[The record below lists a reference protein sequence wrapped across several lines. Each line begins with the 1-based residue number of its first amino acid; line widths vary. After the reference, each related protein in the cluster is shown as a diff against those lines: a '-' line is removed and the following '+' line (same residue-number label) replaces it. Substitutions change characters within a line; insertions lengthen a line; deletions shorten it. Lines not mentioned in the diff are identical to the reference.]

1 MIMTQVDAV
10 WLVPPLIMATGI
22 GIGYVIRT
30 VVSRAQSASDE
41 RRATRLLEDA
51 RTEARHIGQDAE
63 IQARTAL
70 LEAQERIKADY
81 ARREES
87 LAAVERE
94 LDDRRDHFD
103 ERSSFLEQRE
113 HQLSERWE
121 SLEQER
127 GRVARALHA
136 ADAARSDYLRKL
148 EQAAGLT
155 ASEARKELRAGVER
169 EVKPE
174 VDAWVAKTV
183 AQAREDAE
191 ARSRELV
198 LAALQRYAAAQ
209 TSSASTHTIPLPG
222 EEMKGRIIGKD
233 GRNIKALEN
242 ELGCTV
248 LIDEAAHS
256 VTLSC
261 FDPVR
266 REIGRRTI
274 LRLIEDGRIH
284 PARIEECAAAVRAEI
299 AQVTRES
306 GEEAFHTLGL
316 ALGADALTE
325 AVGRLHFRH
334 SYGQNILA
342 HSVEVA
348 RLMGMLAPELGLDP
362 ALARRVG
369 LLHDIGKALDHEEMG
384 AHADIGADFLDRQG
398 EPPEVVA
405 GVRGHHADPA
415 PGVGA
420 QSAYAALTAA
430 ADAMAAARPGARQGA
445 AQEYFERL
453 DKLEALA
460 RSFPGVAQC
469 FALHAGRELRVFVRP
484 NEVNDLAAVRLARDL
499 AAQIARQMRFPGQIK
514 VTVIRE
520 TRCVEFAH

>member
-1 MIMTQVDAV
+1 MNLSPVGAV
-10 WLVPPLIMATGI
+10 WLVPPLIMAIGI
-22 GIGYVIRT
+22 GIGYVVRA

-41 RRATRLLEDA
+41 RRATRQLEDA
-51 RTEARHIGQDAE
+51 RADARHMAQEAD
-63 IQARTAL
+63 IQARTVL
-70 LEAQERIKADY
+70 LEAQERIKAEY
-81 ARREES
+81 ARREEA
-87 LAAVERE
+87 LAAVEKE
-94 LDDRRDHFD
+94 LDKRRDYFE
-103 ERSSFLEQRE
+103 ERATFLEQRE

-121 SLEQER
+121 SLEQEH

-136 ADAARSDYLRKL
+136 ADDARSDFLHKL

-155 ASEARKELRAGVER
+155 ASEARKELRASVER

-174 VDAWVAKTV
+174 IDAWLARTV

-191 ARSRELV
+191 TRSRELV
-198 LAALQRYAAAQ
+198 LSALQRYAAAQ
-209 TSSASTHTIPLPG
+209 TSAASTSSIPLPN

-248 LIDEAAHS
+248 LIDESAHS

-266 REIGRRTI
+266 REIGRQTI

-284 PARIEECAAAVRAEI
+284 PARIEECAAAVRGEI
-299 AQVTRES
+299 AQLIHER
-306 GEEAFHTLGL
+306 GEEAFQTLGL
-316 ALGADALTE
+316 ALGPEPLTE

-362 ALARRVG
+362 AVARRVG
-369 LLHDIGKALDHEEMG
+369 LLHDIGKSLDHEELG
-384 AHADIGADFLDRQG
+384 AHAEIGADFLERQD
-398 EPPEVVA
+398 EPAEVVA
-405 GVRGHHADPA
+405 GVRGHHADALPST
-415 PGVGA
+415 GA
-420 QSAYAALTAA
+420 HSAYAALASA
-430 ADAMAAARPGARQGA
+430 ADAITAARPGARQGA

-453 DKLEALA
+453 EKLEALA
-460 RSFPGVAQC
+460 QSLPGVARC

-484 NEVNDLAAVRLARDL
+484 NEITDLAAVRLARDL

-520 TRCVEFAH
+520 TRCVEFAR